1 MKPRISSVLIVISA
15 FLCACGN
22 QKSTGNRGPSDSS
35 GMHAGNA
42 KAAIPFLQA
51 KNYFVRN
58 DYKDTALH
66 LLKLDSREAF
76 ERVFG
81 MATTMSPDGKPTP
94 INFDTDYALACIS
107 ETSDKPIEL
116 QSVSLTSTHGNIL
129 LTCSRKE
136 GPAQTFIS
144 RSALILIVDKHT
156 QGAPVLQLR

>member
-1 MKPRISSVLIVISA
+1 MKPKTSSAILVIAA
-15 FLCACGN
+15 FLCACGKK
-22 QKSTGNRGPSDSS
+22 QVAGIKSASDS
-35 GMHAGNA
+35 MNMV
-42 KAAIPFLQA
+42 AAIPHSQA

-66 LLKLDSREAF
+66 LLKLDNREAF

-107 ETSDKPIEL
+107 ESSDKPIEL
-116 QSVSLTSTHGNIL
+116 QPVSLTSADGNIL

-144 RSALILIVDKHT
+144 RSSLILIVDKHT
-156 QGAPVLQLR
+156 QGTPVLQLR